1 MYKGYATKT
10 CLYCQRAEQLL
21 SINKLPFEK
30 IYIDE
35 DKKSKEFI
43 TEQGYKT
50 VPQIWYDDE
59 HIGGYTELVS
69 YINSKSGTSSL
80 V

>member
-1 MYKGYATKT
+1 MYCEK
-10 CLYCQRAEQLL
+10 ESEVLL
-21 SINKLPFEK
+21 ETNKLPFEK

-50 VPQIWYDDE
+50 VPQIWHDDKYV
-59 HIGGYTELVS
+59 GGYTELVS
-69 YINSKSGTSSL
+69 YM
-80 V
+80 